1 MDKKEL
7 TGRTLLRIPNYDEPV
22 QFGILVSFAYPVV
35 GGGEIVVATTR
46 PETML
51 GDTAVAVNP
60 KDPRYTE
67 LVGKHCQHPFLPRKI
82 PIIADESVN
91 IEFGTGAVKI
101 TPAHDHNDYEIGNR
115 HKLEF
120 IEVIDQY
127 GVMKEICGPQFAKKK
142 RFDCRTLVIEG
153 LKEKGLYKETVE
165 HEMIVP
171 VCSR

>member
-1 MDKKEL
+1 M
-7 TGRTLLRIPNYDEPV
+7 
-22 QFGILVSFAYPVV
+22 
-35 GGGEIVVATTR
+35 VATTR

-67 LVGKHCQHPFLPRKI
+67 LIGRSCQHPFLSREI
-82 PIIADESVN
+82 PIVADESVN
-91 IEFGTGAVKI
+91 MEFGTGAVKI

-120 IEVIDQY
+120 IEVIDQF
-127 GVMKEICGPQFAKKK
+127 GIMKEICGPQFAKKK
-142 RFDCRTLVIEG
+142 RFDCRTLVIEA
-153 LKEKGLYKETVE
+153 LKEKGLHKDTVE
-165 HEMIVP
+165 HEMVVP

>member
-1 MDKKEL
+1 M
-7 TGRTLLRIPNYDEPV
+7 
-22 QFGILVSFAYPVV
+22 
-35 GGGEIVVATTR
+35 VATTR

-60 KDPRYTE
+60 KDPRYTQ
-67 LVGKHCQHPFLPRKI
+67 LVGKLCQHPFLSRQL
-82 PIIADESVN
+82 PIIADESIN

-120 IEVIDQY
+120 VEVIDQY
-127 GVMKEICGPQFAKKK
+127 GIMKETCGPQFANKK
-142 RFDCRTLVIEG
+142 RFDCRNIVIEA
-153 LKEKGLYKETVE
+153 LKGKGLYKDTVE
-165 HEMIVP
+165 HPMVVP